1 MEHNPIIKFKTN
13 GIPLFEISTNP
24 LVYEILQYIK
34 NVEENDKLLDDYN
47 EIINDNID
55 LQFPK
60 LLTNGKNTE
69 GLIKFAIG
77 IYNGVTIDIQPHP
90 IEIVEYDTKGTNYLP
105 YLNID
110 VDNGRTK
117 QIIYQTLEYIIN
129 SNYFDTKLKK
139 GEYIRFVI
147 ELYHNRKINDMPN
160 FHRDLQG
167 EYESLM
173 LFLCYEN
180 NPESNFS
187 DREFSDREFS
197 DREFSDDDLFGETHS
212 DREFS
217 DDDLFGGKKNI
228 QKGGDILSAEFNLS
242 CNEENIS
249 SFRFLLKHPYNTI
262 YSQNLLH
269 STAFSKTPN
278 YFTPRSTMRRLPENE
293 AELLLHSSSR
303 NFVRIVATKH
313 DSESRKIPNDSRIIK
328 KKICFKQKTKYK
340 KNKKGKKSKKN
351 KKIKRKNYYSMNR
364 DYLTI
369 NINNLNDPE
378 ITSFINDCISKN
390 ISDTIKL
397 QG

>member
-13 GIPLFEISTNP
+13 GIPLFEISSNP
-24 LVYEILQYIK
+24 LVYNILQYIK
-34 NVEENDKLLDDYN
+34 TVEENDKLLDDYN

-60 LLTNGKNTE
+60 LLTNGKTTE

-90 IEIVEYDTKGTNYLP
+90 IEIVEHDTKGTNYLP

-110 VDNGRTK
+110 VDNGKTK
-117 QIIYQTLEYIIN
+117 QIIYQTLEYIIY

-180 NPESNFS
+180 NSESNFS
-187 DREFSDREFS
+187 DREF
-197 DREFSDDDLFGETHS
+197 S

-228 QKGGDILSAEFNLS
+228 QKGGDILSADFNLS
-242 CNEENIS
+242 CNEENTS

-269 STAFSKTPN
+269 STAFSNTPN
-278 YFTPRSTMRRLPENE
+278 YFTPRSSMRRLSKDN

-328 KKICFKQKTKYK
+328 KNICFKQKTKYK

-369 NINNLNDPE
+369 NINDLHDPN

>member
-13 GIPLFEISTNP
+13 GIPLFEISSNP
-24 LVYEILQYIK
+24 LVYNILQYIK
-34 NVEENDKLLDDYN
+34 TVEENDKLLDDYN

-60 LLTNGKNTE
+60 LLTNGKTTE

-90 IEIVEYDTKGTNYLP
+90 IEIVEHDTKGTNYLP

-110 VDNGRTK
+110 VDNGKTK
-117 QIIYQTLEYIIN
+117 QIIYQTLEYIIY

-180 NPESNFS
+180 NSESNFS

-197 DREFSDDDLFGETHS
+197 DREFS

-228 QKGGDILSAEFNLS
+228 QKGGDILSADFNLS
-242 CNEENIS
+242 CNEENTS

-269 STAFSKTPN
+269 STAFSNTPN
-278 YFTPRSTMRRLPENE
+278 YFTPRSSMRRLSKDN

-328 KKICFKQKTKYK
+328 KNICFKQKTKYK

-369 NINNLNDPE
+369 NINDLHDPN